1 MHFMIGMAAIA
12 VQTSWKLSTKGA
24 FVTTLLAAESI
35 DYSASVGGA
44 WYEELIC
51 GVVLSMKSILN
62 AVTGKPCRPAISGC
76 IALMALCLHVSSSAA
91 EDFPSKPFTVVA
103 GFGVGGS
110 IDRMSRAMSSF
121 LATELGQPVQVI
133 NKKGAGTLLASNY
146 VLRRPH
152 DGYTIYASG
161 SPYIQNT
168 IVQGN
173 ADFTID
179 DFAYLN
185 MQWFDEDLFALSK
198 RSKYKNMLEVIEAI
212 RNKPKTVRASVVR
225 GAGGHLMVKLMLESL
240 GIPQENLNLVVYN
253 SGGQARAAVAGGVV
267 DFIAVSA
274 KGCESIKEY
283 LNPQAVVSDQP
294 NEEWGVPTLN
304 QVLAPTGMTVPVL
317 PGSVRG
323 FATSAQFKKDHPDR
337 FKKLVD
343 AFENTLANED
353 LQRLLDQGDIGR
365 RWIGPEQSTT
375 VMKTN
380 FDLISKYSY
389 LLEQ

>member
-1 MHFMIGMAAIA
+1 MNKTQRVVSSRFVKSAAKFIA
-12 VQTSWKLSTKGA
+12 T
-24 FVTTLLAAESI
+24 
-35 DYSASVGGA
+35 
-44 WYEELIC
+44 
-51 GVVLSMKSILN
+51 VL
-62 AVTGKPCRPAISGC
+62 
-76 IALMALCLHVSSSAA
+76 ALCLHMPSSVAD
-91 EDFPSKPFTVVA
+91 DFPSKSLTVVA

-121 LATELGQPVQVI
+121 LAAELGQPVQVI

-152 DGYTIYASG
+152 DGYTIYATG
-161 SPYIQNT
+161 SPYIANT
-168 IVQGN
+168 IIQGN

-179 DFAYLN
+179 DFAYIN

-283 LNPQAVVSDQP
+283 LNPAAIVSDQP
-294 NEEWGVPTLN
+294 NEEWSVPTLN
-304 QVLAPTGMTVPVL
+304 QVLEPTGMTVPVL

-323 FATSAQFKKDHPDR
+323 FATSAQFKREHPER
-337 FKKLVD
+337 FKALVD
-343 AFENTLANED
+343 AIAKTLANED

-365 RWIGPEQSTT
+365 RWVGPEQSAAIIQ
-375 VMKTN
+375 TN

>member
-1 MHFMIGMAAIA
+1 MSN
-12 VQTSWKLSTKGA
+12 T
-24 FVTTLLAAESI
+24 
-35 DYSASVGGA
+35 
-44 WYEELIC
+44 
-51 GVVLSMKSILN
+51 LN
-62 AVTGKPCRPAISGC
+62 AVSSRLGRTVGMFCAT
-76 IALMALCLHVSSSAA
+76 LLALCLHVSSAVA
-91 EDFPSKPFTVVA
+91 DDFPSKPLTVVA

-121 LATELGQPVQVI
+121 LASELGQPVQVI

-152 DGYTIYASG
+152 DGYTIYATG

-168 IVQGN
+168 IVQGS
-173 ADFTID
+173 AEFTID

-185 MQWFDEDLFALSK
+185 LQWFDEDLFALSK

-225 GAGGHLMVKLMLESL
+225 GAGGHLMVKLLLDSL

-283 LNPQAVVSDQP
+283 LNPQAIVSDQP
-294 NEEWGVPTLN
+294 NEEWGVPPLN
-304 QVLAPTGMTVPVL
+304 QVLEPIGMKVPVL

-323 FATSAQFKKDHPDR
+323 FATSAQFRRDHPER
-337 FKKLVD
+337 FKLLVD
-343 AFENTLANED
+343 AFEKTLANDD

-365 RWIGPEQSTT
+365 RWVGPEQSA
-375 VMKTN
+375 VIMNTN